1 MSQSLRRCV
10 RCGARSVKP
19 RAGRG
24 RTTQYRNMP
33 AMAIPDDVAIPM
45 CGLCKSEFIDE
56 QTSEAI
62 APRLH
67 QAYLD
72 SLRTRA
78 RIAIDLLSKHIS
90 QRRLEQLL
98 GLSQGYLSRMRA
110 GTGNPSPE
118 LVSHLATLCQDPAKR
133 LAELERFWSL
143 PDREWA
149 PLNQAGPD
157 RRQRPVVPVS
167 SALPGHAPAPINR
180 LVVGSPPKTSP
191 SSASS
196 DQQRCA
202 SLRSAFPLQRLDRVP
217 GGDDLGRDIQAQ
229 AERNEGNGTCR

>member
-19 RAGRG
+19 RGGPG

-33 AMAIPDDVAIPM
+33 AMAIPDDVAIPT
-45 CGLCKSEFIDE
+45 CGRCKSEFIDE
-56 QTSEAI
+56 HTSEEI
-62 APRLH
+62 APRLQ
-67 QAYLD
+67 QAYLE

-98 GLSQGYLSRMRA
+98 GLSQGYLSRTRA

-118 LVSHLATLCQDPAKR
+118 LVSHLATLCQDPAMR
-133 LAELERFWSL
+133 LADLERFWSL

-180 LVVGSPPKTSP
+180 LVVGSPPKTAPSSP
-191 SSASS
+191 SEAARCSGTTARPAS
-196 DQQRCA
+196 
-202 SLRSAFPLQRLDRVP
+202 
-217 GGDDLGRDIQAQ
+217 
-229 AERNEGNGTCR
+229 ENGPPEPA